1 VRRRRQVADPTASVA
16 EVIPIP
22 SGTPEDVTSQTFDVS
37 SQLINSTFALP
48 DFVNTALSQ
57 IPLPSVSVPIDLT
70 CKNCTTA
77 GTLVLSQGAIDIDL
91 TNLVDANPGTDVI
104 TGGFFELTANDL
116 SAHIELVAKPV
127 LSDTFTVTLP
137 GLPIL
142 GFVIPGIGSAGVTFN
157 QTLTASFDVSESIEV
172 TYGLDVVVSIDQL

>member
-1 VRRRRQVADPTASVA
+1 
-16 EVIPIP
+16 
-22 SGTPEDVTSQTFDVS
+22 
-37 SQLINSTFALP
+37 LINSTFALP
-48 DFVNTALSQ
+48 DFVNTALSL

-77 GTLVLSQGAIDIDL
+77 GTLVLTQGAIDIDL
-91 TNLVDANPGTDVI
+91 TNLVDTNPGTDVI

-172 TYGLDVVVSIDQL
+172 TYGLDVVVSINQLY